1 MLRGDAVFNCICIK
15 YASGWGGGN
24 KIFVALPIAFNS
36 HRLVLGRWYKC
47 RNVRFFFMVLF
58 LALCYRIKEKC
69 HFILNSYS
77 MKRIKNKTNQI
88 VFELSSSC
96 CIHLNWHPSQCIAFD
111 TLGLPDVFV
120 FVAEVRTGIHH
131 HYVWHLA
138 LWHCRVSMGGWK
150 SKCGQEA
157 DWLPGQRTV
166 AGKSFE

>member
-1 MLRGDAVFNCICIK
+1 MLRDWEGEYHLCCTSNCIQFPQAGSWQVVQMSEVKVFLHDFVPGSQLQNQIK
-15 YASGWGGGN
+15 VSFYP
-24 KIFVALPIAFNS
+24 KLPKQYS
-36 HRLVLGRWYKC
+36 VLG
-47 RNVRFFFMVLF
+47 
-58 LALCYRIKEKC
+58 
-69 HFILNSYS
+69 
-77 MKRIKNKTNQI
+77 MKNRI

-111 TLGLPDVFV
+111 TFWLPDVFA

-150 SKCGQEA
+150 SKCGQEG